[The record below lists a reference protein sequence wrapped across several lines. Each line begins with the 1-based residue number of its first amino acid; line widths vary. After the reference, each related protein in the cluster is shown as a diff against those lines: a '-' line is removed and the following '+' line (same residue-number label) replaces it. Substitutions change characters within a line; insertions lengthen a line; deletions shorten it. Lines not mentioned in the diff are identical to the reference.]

1 MRMKQITLCTF
12 FLCCFGGMPLW
23 APHGEE
29 GQTQENPKLVAAAA
43 NPSVL
48 QTKTPAVAKSLPR
61 KVLMSRPEPFVLDSQ
76 YLRTLQSTEPKDA
89 DAKEKLLEHAAR
101 TFDLKLQNVTL
112 RGDTTELMAPFVN
125 VLSLELRFVTD
136 KFRVVADDLPMLPC
150 PQKLESLFVGIS
162 IFKTVNNIKY
172 YPNLRTLVLKEFKI
186 QPPEGGPDLAVLK
199 RDAYFAMIAPLKNLH
214 RFHCE
219 QALLSDLH
227 YNATHERSLML
238 FLENNPQINDLSLTG
253 WVSPDILE
261 RLEALPLRTFSL
273 RACTAYT
280 GLQSLLSCKTLEE
293 ITVRRISHT
302 TDLACLRDA
311 PCRVLSLK
319 GDKLS
324 VQSARVLCAMTE
336 LKELSLSFCS
346 LNDPVVSELLTLA
359 PQLHTFHLE
368 SYQEISSEMREK
380 LRDAFGDRVRV
391 SKRAAIF
398 CSDS

>member
-1 MRMKQITLCTF
+1 MKQITLCTF
-12 FLCCFGGMPLW
+12 FLWCLGSMPLW
-23 APHGEE
+23 APKKED
-29 GQTQENPKLVAAAA
+29 QTQESPKCVAAAA

-48 QTKTPAVAKSLPR
+48 QTTTPAAAKSVPR
-61 KVLMSRPEPFVLDSQ
+61 KVVQRPEPFVLEKQSLKT
-76 YLRTLQSTEPKDA
+76 LRSTAPE
-89 DAKEKLLEHAAR
+89 DAKAKEALLEHAAR

-125 VLSLELRFVTD
+125 VRSLELRFVTD
-136 KFRVVADDLPMLPC
+136 ECRVVADDLPMLPC

-186 QPPEGGPDLAVLK
+186 QPPERGPSFALPNQ
-199 RDAYFAMIAPLKNLH
+199 DAYFAMIAPLKNLH

-219 QALLSDLH
+219 QALLSGLNDK
-227 YNATHERSLML
+227 ATHERSLML

-273 RACTAYT
+273 RACTVYT

-293 ITVRRISHT
+293 VTVRRINDK

-319 GDKLS
+319 GYKLS
-324 VQSARVLCAMTE
+324 VKSARVLCAMTE
-336 LKELSLSFCS
+336 LKELSLSFS
-346 LNDPVVSELLTLA
+346 ALNDPVVSELLTLA

-368 SYQEISSEMREK
+368 SYQEISPEMRQK
-380 LRDAFGDRVRV
+380 LRNAFGDRVSF
-391 SKRAAIF
+391 SKRAIVW
-398 CSDS
+398 